1 MATGGQRALRNDHSW
16 HTGFLPTPSER
27 PDGVTTMRY
36 LITGGTGFLGRQVL
50 ARLLA
55 REDAR
60 IYCVV
65 RSPSRLAARTSGLA
79 GHERLTSVRGDLT
92 TDGLGISESDLA
104 ELAGVHHVLHL
115 GAVYDLTASDQA
127 NRAANVEGT
136 RRVVEL
142 AERIGAGR
150 LHHVSSVAV
159 AGDHPGR
166 FTEADF
172 DCGQHL
178 ASPYHATKFAA
189 EALVRGQS
197 AVPWRVYRPAIVVGD
212 SRTGEMDKV
221 DGPYYLLPSIDAV
234 ARAAGP
240 AGPALRTLP
249 IPVPDLGATTIVPVD
264 YVADAMDALVHTD
277 GLDGRA
283 FHLVSP
289 GPIPLVEVYNALA
302 EAAGAPRLSQAIPET
317 FAEPARRV
325 AGFLGDLVGRVPEV
339 IELRDAV
346 LTEIGIP
353 PEVLP
358 HLSFRTV
365 FDDTE
370 TRAALAGTGIEC
382 PDFADYAP
390 VLYRY
395 WREHLDPNRARRPGP
410 KGQLDGRTVMITGAS
425 SGIGK
430 ETAVRVA
437 AEGGIPLLVARR
449 GDELEKVRAEIEEAG
464 GRASAYTCDIT
475 DGDSVNELVSA
486 VLGEHGRV
494 DMLVNNAGRSIRR
507 SIRLSYDRFHDYERT
522 MAINYFGAVRLTLA
536 LLPQMSRRR
545 FGHIVNISSIGVQTS
560 PPRFSA
566 YLGSKAA
573 LDAFTR
579 VASSETYGDGI
590 TFTTIHMPLVRTPM
604 IAPTKIYQAFPTRS
618 PEEASEMVMDALRR
632 RPKHI
637 GTALGTAGA
646 IANTVAPRL
655 ADAVLH
661 VAFRVF
667 PDSARARGD
676 GSDASAEMSAL
687 SRGAR
692 AMARVLPGIHW

>member
-1 MATGGQRALRNDHSW
+1 VNI
-16 HTGFLPTPSER
+16 
-27 PDGVTTMRY
+27 MRY
-36 LITGGTGFLGRQVL
+36 LLTGATGFLGRHLL

-55 REDAR
+55 RPDAE
-60 IYCVV
+60 ITCLV
-65 RSPSRLAARTSGLA
+65 RSPERLAARTAQLP
-79 GHERLTSVRGDLT
+79 GHDRLVGVRGDLT
-92 TDGLGISESDLA
+92 ADGLGLSEQDTRD
-104 ELAGVHHVLHL
+104 LAGVDHVMHL
-115 GAVYDLTASDQA
+115 GAVYDLTASDAA

-159 AGDHPGR
+159 SGDHPGR

-172 DCGQHL
+172 DTDQHL
-178 ASPYHATKFAA
+178 GSPYHSTKFAA
-189 EALVRGQS
+189 EALVRAQS

-212 SRTGEMDKV
+212 SRTGDIDKV
-221 DGPYYLLPSIDAV
+221 DGPYYLLPAISRIA
-234 ARAAGP
+234 AAGP
-240 AGPALRTLP
+240 PSVLRAVP
-249 IPVPDLGATTIVPVD
+249 VPVPDLGHTTIVPVD
-264 YVADAMDALVHTD
+264 YVADAMDALAHQD

-289 GPIPLVEVYNALA
+289 RPLPLVEVYNALA
-302 EAAGAPRLSQAIPET
+302 EAAGAPRLVRAVPET
-317 FAEPARRV
+317 VAAPARAVVDR
-325 AGFLGDLVGRVPEV
+325 LGGLLGRVGGRGMDTV
-339 IELRDAV
+339 VQLRDAV
-346 LTEIGIP
+346 LTEVGIP

-365 FDDTE
+365 FDDTR
-370 TRAALAGTGIEC
+370 TRAALAGTGISC
-382 PDFADYAP
+382 PEFAGYAP

-395 WREHLDPNRARRPGP
+395 WQRHLDPNRARRPGP
-410 KGQLDGRTVMITGAS
+410 RGPLDGRTVMITGAS
-425 SGIGK
+425 SGIGR
-430 ETAVRVA
+430 ETALRVA
-437 AEGGIPLLVARR
+437 ADRGIPLLVARR

-464 GRASAYTCDIT
+464 GRAGVYTCDIT
-475 DGDSVNELVSA
+475 DADSVAGLVTA
-486 VLGEHGRV
+486 VLADHDGV

-507 SIRLSYDRFHDYERT
+507 SVRLSYDRFHDYERT

-536 LLPQMSRRR
+536 LLPHMTRRR
-545 FGHIVNISSIGVQTS
+545 FGHIVNISSIGVQTN

-566 YLGSKAA
+566 YLGSKGA

-579 VASSETYGDGI
+579 VVASETYGDGI

-604 IAPTKIYQAFPTRS
+604 IAPTNIYRAFPTRS
-618 PEEASEMVMDALRR
+618 PEQAADMVMRALRE
-632 RPKHI
+632 RPTHI

-646 IANTVAPRL
+646 LAHTVAPRL
-655 ADAVLH
+655 TDAVLH

-667 PDSARARGD
+667 PDSAAARGD
-676 GSDASAEMSAL
+676 AGSRQAEMTAL

>member
-1 MATGGQRALRNDHSW
+1 
-16 HTGFLPTPSER
+16 
-27 PDGVTTMRY
+27 MRY
-36 LITGGTGFLGRQVL
+36 LVTGGTGFLGRHVL

-55 REDAR
+55 RPDTD
-60 IYCVV
+60 IYCLV
-65 RSPSRLAARTSGLA
+65 RSP
-79 GHERLTSVRGDLT
+79 ERLTLRTRDLPGHQRLRAVRGDLT
-92 TDGLGISESDLA
+92 VDGLGLRDADLKA
-104 ELAGVHHVLHL
+104 LHGVDHVLHL
-115 GAVYDLTASDQA
+115 GAVYDMTASDA
-127 NRAANVEGT
+127 VNRAANVEGT
-136 RRVVEL
+136 RRVIEL

-159 AGDHPGR
+159 SGDYPGR

-172 DCGQHL
+172 DAGQHL
-178 ASPYHATKFAA
+178 GSPYHATKFAA
-189 EALVRGQS
+189 EALVRAQT

-221 DGPYYLLPSIDAV
+221 DGPYYLLPAIEAAARV
-234 ARAAGP
+234 AGAAGR
-240 AGPALRTLP
+240 AVP

-264 YVADAMDALVHTD
+264 YVADAMVAMMHAD

-289 GPIPLVEVYNALA
+289 RPQPVVEVYNALA
-302 EAAGAPRLSQAIPET
+302 AAAGAPRLAAVVPE
-317 FAEPARRV
+317 AVAAPARAL
-325 AGFLGDLVGRVPEV
+325 AGFVGGLLGRVPEV
-339 IELRDAV
+339 SELRDAV
-346 LTEIGIP
+346 LAEVGIP

-370 TRAALAGTGIEC
+370 TRAALAGTDIYC
-382 PDFADYAP
+382 PDFADYAAT
-390 VLYRY
+390 LYAY
-395 WREHLDPNRARRPGP
+395 WAEHLNPNRARRPGP

-425 SGIGK
+425 SGIGR
-430 ETAVRVA
+430 ETALRVA

-449 GDELEKVRAEIEEAG
+449 GEELEKVRAEIEEAG
-464 GRASAYTCDIT
+464 GRASAYSCDIT
-475 DGDSVNELVSA
+475 DAGSVNALVA
-486 VLGEHGRV
+486 AALADHGRV

-507 SIRLSYDRFHDYERT
+507 SVRLSYDRFHDYERT

-536 LLPQMSRRR
+536 LLPHMSRRR
-545 FGHIVNISSIGVQTS
+545 FGHIVNISSIGVQTN

-573 LDAFTR
+573 LDAFAR
-579 VASSETYGDGI
+579 VVASETYGDGI

-604 IAPTKIYQAFPTRS
+604 IAPTSIYRAFPTRS
-618 PEEASEMVMDALRR
+618 PEEAAEMVIDALER

-637 GTALGTAGA
+637 GTALGTLGSLAY
-646 IANTVAPRL
+646 TVAPR
-655 ADAVLH
+655 ATDALLH

-667 PDSARARGD
+667 PDSPAARGEQ
-676 GSDASAEMSAL
+676 ASAASEMTAL

-692 AMARVLPGIHW
+692 AMARVLPGVHW

>member
-1 MATGGQRALRNDHSW
+1 
-16 HTGFLPTPSER
+16 
-27 PDGVTTMRY
+27 MRY
-36 LITGGTGFLGRQVL
+36 LVTGATGFLGRHVL

-55 REDAR
+55 HPDAE
-60 IYCVV
+60 ISCLV
-65 RSPSRLAARTSGLA
+65 RSPARLAARTGDLA
-79 GHERLTSVRGDLT
+79 GHQRLTAVRGDLT
-92 TDGLGISESDLA
+92 VDGLGVSEADA
-104 ELAGVHHVLHL
+104 DALAGVDHVLHL
-115 GAVYDLTASDQA
+115 GAVYDMTASDAA

-136 RRVVEL
+136 RRVIEL
-142 AERIGAGR
+142 AERLGAGL

-159 AGDHPGR
+159 AGDYPGR

-172 DCGQHL
+172 DAGQHL
-178 ASPYHATKFAA
+178 GSPYHATKFAA
-189 EALVRGQS
+189 EALVRSQAG
-197 AVPWRVYRPAIVVGD
+197 VPWRVYRPAIVVGD

-221 DGPYYLLPSIDAV
+221 DGPYYLLPSIEALS
-234 ARAAGP
+234 RALGP
-240 AGPALRTLP
+240 AAPAVRAVP

-264 YVADAMDALVHTD
+264 YVADAMDALMHTD

-289 GPIPLVEVYNALA
+289 RPVPLVEVYNALA
-302 EAAGAPRLSQAIPET
+302 EAAGAPRLAQVIPET
-317 FAEPARRV
+317 VARPVRGLAER
-325 AGFLGDLVGRVPEV
+325 AGELIGRVPEV
-339 IELRDAV
+339 LELRDAV

-358 HLSFRTV
+358 HMSFRTV

-370 TRAALAGTGIEC
+370 TRAALAGTGIRC
-382 PDFADYAP
+382 PEFADYAP

-395 WREHLDPNRARRPGP
+395 WRAHLDPNRARRPGP
-410 KGQLDGRTVMITGAS
+410 KGPLDGRTVMITGAS
-425 SGIGK
+425 SGIGR
-430 ETAVRVA
+430 ETALRVA

-449 GDELEKVRAEIEEAG
+449 GEELEKVRAEIEESG
-464 GRASAYTCDIT
+464 GRASAYSCDIT
-475 DGDSVNELVSA
+475 DPDSVDALVSA
-486 VLGEHGRV
+486 ALADHGRV

-507 SIRLSYDRFHDYERT
+507 SVRLSYDRFHDYERT

-536 LLPQMSRRR
+536 LLPSMSRRR
-545 FGHIVNISSIGVQTS
+545 FGHIVNISSIGVQTN

-573 LDAFTR
+573 LDAFAR
-579 VASSETYGDGI
+579 VVASETYGDGI

-604 IAPTKIYQAFPTRS
+604 IAPTNIYRAFPTRS
-618 PEEASEMVMDALRR
+618 PEEAADMVMDALRR

-637 GTALGTAGA
+637 GTPLGTAGSLA
-646 IANTVAPRL
+646 YTLVPRL
-655 ADAVLH
+655 TDALLH

-667 PDSARARGD
+667 PDSAAARGD
-676 GSDASAEMSAL
+676 EASAATEMSAL